1 MTGKTEKQLQQLIDA
16 YNQGNASSTSTL
28 LPITSTPSQHRNSN
42 EHRNVV

>member
-16 YNQGNASSTSTL
+16 YNQGNASSNATV
-28 LPITSTPSQHRNSN
+28 LPITSTQSPHHNSN